1 MLTVF
6 SAPPPSSS
14 DPVMRDL
21 FLSRINDRSAR
32 VVVVGLGYVG
42 LPLALEFARAGFKVD
57 GYDVNEG
64 AVRQLNEGRSHI
76 QDITD
81 KELQTQLKR
90 GTFRAS
96 TDEAVMATADAILIA
111 VPTPLSKT
119 RDPDMRYVLS
129 AVE

>member
-1 MLTVF
+1 MKSSMASARSSVPSCPQPMLTVF
-6 SAPPPSSS
+6 SAPSPSSS

-81 KELQTQLKR
+81 AELQTQLKR

-96 TDEAVMATADAILIA
+96 T
-111 VPTPLSKT
+111 
-119 RDPDMRYVLS
+119 
-129 AVE
+129 